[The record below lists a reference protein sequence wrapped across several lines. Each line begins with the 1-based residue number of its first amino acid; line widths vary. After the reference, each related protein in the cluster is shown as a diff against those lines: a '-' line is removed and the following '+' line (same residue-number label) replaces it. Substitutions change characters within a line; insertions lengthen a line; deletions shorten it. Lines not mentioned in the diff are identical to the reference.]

1 MLFYFSFNTVMGPR
15 VFALK
20 RNTERSPGT
29 HWYCFH
35 CLYRSKKPSNMHSFM
50 HVQDIPNERTYYS
63 NLKLGFNGSPFFP
76 LLVNVNVRD
85 GLMEKVP
92 FFLGVNL
99 SFRKHVECILLTVV
113 NFIRKKIP
121 CIVLEKIS

>member
-1 MLFYFSFNTVMGPR
+1 MGPR

-35 CLYRSKKPSNMHSFM
+35 CLYRSKKPSNMHFSLYM
-50 HVQDIPNERTYYS
+50 QDICNEHTYQR
-63 NLKLGFNGSPFFP
+63 NLKLGFISNLAFP

-85 GLMEKVP
+85 GLMEKVQL
-92 FFLGVNL
+92 FFWIQFKLQNA
-99 SFRKHVECILLTVV
+99 C
-113 NFIRKKIP
+113 
-121 CIVLEKIS
+121 